1 MSDNNGTHRPRV
13 AQDVSEQVLHEAG
26 LDGLLQQLGTLQS
39 SLDQVAK
46 GMGALGQNAVRQGT
60 DVENVA
66 AHLLAVEAVLTVIL
80 RQIPVDIEDVRQEA
94 RRRSNRAADG
104 DKPADDVVVRLAEDL
119 LKRADD

>member
-1 MSDNNGTHRPRV
+1 MSDNRDTQASSV
-13 AQDVSEQVLHEAG
+13 TSENSAELLRKIG

-39 SLDQVAK
+39 SLDQVAE
-46 GMGALGQNAVRQGT
+46 GMGALSQNAVRQGT

-80 RQIPVDIEDVRQEA
+80 RQIPLDIEDVRQEA
-94 RRRSNRAADG
+94 RRRSHRAADG
-104 DKPADDVVVRLAEDL
+104 DKPTDDVVVRLAEDL

>member
-1 MSDNNGTHRPRV
+1 MSDNQNNGGTGI
-13 AQDVSEQVLHEAG
+13 AGDVSSELLRQTG

-39 SLDQVAK
+39 SLDQVAE

-66 AHLLAVEAVLTVIL
+66 AHLLAVESVLTVIL
-80 RQIPVDIEDVRQEA
+80 RQIPVDIEDVRNEA
-94 RRRSNRAADG
+94 RRRSSGAAEG
-104 DKPADDVVVRLAEDL
+104 GKTSDDVVVRLAEDL